1 MPSAEDFIKEFL
13 SHADYDPA
21 ARREYYLRT
30 RELKGKRPGTSSE
43 STPNSNGGVVGPIGR
58 SKTSTDKS
66 SDPKLTSAQKQV
78 EELKARL
85 AKLREVLEKLVDQAQ
100 KRSGQAAPSSTSK
113 QTQEKKSAD
122 KAPEKKLTPK
132 QEADARKRAAEAYA
146 KEKNKP
152 ISQVAKELKTKIAD
166 INAKI
171 KAMRE
176 KLSKTK
182 LKDVPKMKPVP
193 VGAGT
198 KKK

>member
-1 MPSAEDFIKEFL
+1 MPSAEDFVKRFL

-30 RELKGKRPGTSSE
+30 RELKGRTTGISPSVTPRDRRPNRGLNDPAKEE
-43 STPNSNGGVVGPIGR
+43 SQDSN
-58 SKTSTDKS
+58 
-66 SDPKLTSAQKQV
+66 KLTPTQKQV

-85 AKLREVLEKLVDQAQ
+85 AKLKAILEELVDEAQ
-100 KRSGQAAPSSTSK
+100 KRSGMAKPSDVPAKPDT
-113 QTQEKKSAD
+113 EKAEV
-122 KAPEKKLTPK
+122 KAPAKKLTPK
-132 QEADARKRAAEAYA
+132 QEAEARARAAEAYA

-152 ISQVAKELKTKIAD
+152 ISEVTKELKTKIAD

-171 KAMRE
+171 KAMRD

-182 LKDVPKMKPVP
+182 AKDVPKRKPVP